1 MYMKVKNILAIMLT
15 MFIAVAIM
23 TTTEAASK
31 VKFDKKKLAAA
42 ELTNAPSKLEPLVL
56 SKVSPEDI
64 TILGQAEATQAQMLR
79 YLLKRNPK
87 PLLKCTPKQIIQIY
101 YEEADREGIRPDVAL
116 CQAFKETGFFAYG
129 GDVKPNQNNY
139 CGLGATGNKE
149 PGFTFESP
157 QVGARAHIQHLL
169 AYASTRLPKIAI
181 VDPRY
186 TLLRDFRK
194 DVFGKTTRW
203 VDLNGIW
210 AVPGTTY
217 GQDIIKLWQ
226 QAQMPDGSAESLN
239 AANRSLKLNAPT
251 ADMFVYRGLVYF
263 ARGEA
268 GSDNDYYNAID
279 DFESAVL
286 LKPDSAD
293 ALYNLAITREKLGK
307 SKEAI
312 EAYDKL
318 LAIDDKFTHAF
329 YNRGRLK
336 LLKGSYDEA
345 IADFE
350 RVLELETRYADA
362 KNEIAIAHFKQK
374 KYQEA
379 YEDIQAAYEIN
390 DSNKV
395 VLANKAVIE
404 SCVKTKKSSK

>member
-1 MYMKVKNILAIMLT
+1 MKMKNVLAMMLT
-15 MFIAVAIM
+15 LFIVMAMV

-31 VKFDKKKLAAA
+31 IKFDKKKLAAA
-42 ELTNAPSKLEPLVL
+42 ELIDAPSKLEPLIL
-56 SKVSPEDI
+56 SKVSPEEI
-64 TILGQAEATQAQMLR
+64 TILGQAEATQAQMLKF
-79 YLLKRNPK
+79 LLKRNPK
-87 PLLKCTPKQIIQIY
+87 PLLNCTPKQIVQIY

-129 GDVKPNQNNY
+129 GDVKPKQNNY

-149 PGFTFESP
+149 PGYTFESP
-157 QVGARAHIQHLL
+157 QVGVRAHIQHLL
-169 AYASTRLPKIAI
+169 AYTSTRLPKVQI

-203 VDLNGIW
+203 VNLNGIW
-210 AVPGTTY
+210 ALPGTTY

-226 QAQMPDGSAESLN
+226 QAQMPDGSVESLS
-239 AANRSLKLNAPT
+239 AANRNIKLNAPT

-268 GSDNDYYNAID
+268 GSINDYYNAID
-279 DFESAVL
+279 DFESAVI
-286 LKPDSAD
+286 LKPESAD

-318 LAIDDKFTHAF
+318 LAIDDQFTQAF

-336 LLKGSYDEA
+336 LLKGNYDEA
-345 IADFE
+345 ISDFE

-362 KNEIAIAHFKQK
+362 RNEIAIAHFKQK
-374 KYQEA
+374 MYQEA

-390 DSNKV
+390 NSNKV
-395 VLANKAVIE
+395 ILANKSIIE
-404 SCVKTKKSSK
+404 SCLKTKKSSK

>member
-1 MYMKVKNILAIMLT
+1 MRNRSIAAIMLT
-15 MFIAVAIM
+15 LFIVVAMMM

-31 VKFDKKKLAAA
+31 IKFDKKKLATA
-42 ELTNAPSKLEPLVL
+42 ELTDAPPKLEPLIL
-56 SKVSPEDI
+56 SKISPEEV
-64 TILGQAEATQAQMLR
+64 TILGQAEATQAQMLK

-116 CQAFKETGFFAYG
+116 CQAFKETGFFNYG
-129 GDVKPNQNNY
+129 GDVKPSQNNY

-169 AYASTRLPKIAI
+169 AYTSTRLPKVQI

-186 TLLRDFRK
+186 TILRDFRK

-210 AVPGTTY
+210 AVPGKTY

-293 ALYNLAITREKLGK
+293 ALYNLAITREILGK
-307 SKEAI
+307 NKEAI

-350 RVLELETRYADA
+350 RVLELESRYADA
-362 KNEIAIAHFKQK
+362 QNEIAIAHFKQK
-374 KYQEA
+374 MYQEA

-390 DSNKV
+390 DNNKI

-404 SCVKTKKSSK
+404 SCVKTKKKS

>member
-1 MYMKVKNILAIMLT
+1 MKIRNIAAVMLT
-15 MFIAVAIM
+15 MLLIAAIM
-23 TTTEAASK
+23 TTTEAAGK
-31 VKFDKKKLAAA
+31 IKFDKKKLAAV
-42 ELTNAPSKLEPLVL
+42 ELTDAPSKLEPLIL
-56 SKVSPEDI
+56 SKVSPEEI
-64 TILGQAEATQAQMLR
+64 TIFGEAEATQAQMLR

-87 PLLKCTPKQIIQIY
+87 PKLKCTPKQIVQIY
-101 YEEADREGIRPDVAL
+101 YDEAIREGIRPDVAL
-116 CQAFKETGFFAYG
+116 CQAFKETGFFNYG

-149 PGFTFESP
+149 PGHTFESP

-169 AYASTRLPKIAI
+169 AYTSTRLPKIPI

-186 TLLRDFRK
+186 TLLKNNRK
-194 DVFGKTTRW
+194 DVFGKITRW
-203 VDLNGIW
+203 VELNGVW

-226 QAQMPDGSAESLN
+226 QAQMPDGSVESLN
-239 AANRSLKLNAPT
+239 AANRNLKLNAPT

-268 GSDNDYYNAID
+268 GSLNDYYNAID
-279 DFESAVL
+279 DFESAVI

-293 ALYNLAITREKLGK
+293 ALYNLAITREKLNK
-307 SKEAI
+307 HKEAI

-318 LAIDDKFTHAF
+318 LEIDDRFTHAF

-336 LLKGSYDEA
+336 LLSGRYDEA

-362 KNEIAIAHFKQK
+362 QNEIAIAHFKQK

-379 YEDIQAAYEIN
+379 YEDIQEAYEIN
-390 DSNKV
+390 DSNEV
-395 VLANKAVIE
+395 VLANKSLIE
-404 SCVKTKKSSK
+404 SCVKKKK